1 MKKTHLIILASIC
14 AAPLMSASQGACA
27 FIYRYEPGVPAVTT
41 HMSVLKEAEEAQQP
55 VKLIPPAQVAP
66 QTLSHPFFTSTLLTA
81 LPEHRV
87 SHHKALRRHT
97 ARAAK
102 PVSAVAR
109 APEQPAPQHHVTA
122 AIAPVQA
129 APVQATPVSP
139 VIPPPETAAPE
150 AQPAVPSLADLT
162 LDFDTTS
169 SLLTHQAKSKLDD
182 IAQQMKDI
190 GGLRLQIRGFAKGN
204 GGADS
209 ARRMSLSR
217 VLMVRS
223 YLMDKGVK
231 PVRLDVQALGS
242 DTSRQ
247 PIDRV
252 DLVFVR

>member
-1 MKKTHLIILASIC
+1 MKKTHLIILASLC
-14 AAPLMSASQGACA
+14 AAPLMSASQGLCA
-27 FIYRYEPGVPAVTT
+27 FVYRYEPGVPAVTT

-55 VKLIPPAQVAP
+55 VKLIPPADVAP
-66 QTLSHPFFTSTLLTA
+66 QELSHPFFTNTMLAPLSA
-81 LPEHRV
+81 HPVARHE
-87 SHHKALRRHT
+87 ARRHVS
-97 ARAAK
+97 R
-102 PVSAVAR
+102 PVRHVAR
-109 APEQPAPQHHVTA
+109 TPEQPVPQNNVAETA
-122 AIAPVQA
+122 QPAQPAPVKLIPPPPEPA
-129 APVQATPVSP
+129 P
-139 VIPPPETAAPE
+139 VIPPPETAAP

-162 LDFDTTS
+162 LDFDTAS
-169 SLLTHQAKSKLDD
+169 SLLTHQAKTKLDD

-190 GGLRLQIRGFAKGN
+190 NSLRLQIRGFAKGN

-217 VLMVRS
+217 VLEVRS

-242 DTSRQ
+242 GTSRQ